1 MTAKL
6 VAAPMEVEMDV
17 AHFPTSVT
25 NSVPQDG
32 AILKQDEKE
41 ECAPT
46 GLLAPGSNAEC
57 DILENST
64 AVIKLSSSKPFGG
77 DENSADTSQE
87 DGGDALNTTNAS
99 SRSDESPLLLSV
111 VEPPESLES
120 TNPDPSAPLES
131 LNYLNYDD
139 VQPVDHFDAYDGST
153 TVVSTLD
160 EEEEIKI
167 VAALYDKNRKFI
179 VAFKSSQ
186 ETVTVP
192 TAGGG
197 DEKRL
202 FTIIPSKSISF
213 YLHPINSF
221 LPAANKFS
229 KVKGKHYG
237 RNTNSRVSRHYY
249 CKDFFGDQNI
259 QRYISIE
266 FHAYVVNRYRRKK
279 IFDDFD

>member
-64 AVIKLSSSKPFGG
+64 AVIKLSSSEPFGG

-153 TVVSTLD
+153 TVVLSL
-160 EEEEIKI
+160 IHI
-167 VAALYDKNRKFI
+167 
-179 VAFKSSQ
+179 
-186 ETVTVP
+186 
-192 TAGGG
+192 
-197 DEKRL
+197 
-202 FTIIPSKSISF
+202 
-213 YLHPINSF
+213 
-221 LPAANKFS
+221 
-229 KVKGKHYG
+229 
-237 RNTNSRVSRHYY
+237 
-249 CKDFFGDQNI
+249 
-259 QRYISIE
+259 
-266 FHAYVVNRYRRKK
+266 
-279 IFDDFD
+279 